1 MTSILSLYR
10 DIIIIHRRY
19 SESYNSVNR
28 PSFCHEPSTFIEGQ
42 AVFEIISVILKL
54 KHLFIYLDLLL
65 IISLS
70 YKFFV
75 YLGRKNRYAEKQ
87 DDN

>member
-42 AVFEIISVILKL
+42 AVFEIISVTYIKTEA
-54 KHLFIYLDLLL
+54 HIYLLRLAIDYCYMLWSKLCF
-65 IISLS
+65 
-70 YKFFV
+70 FFV
-75 YLGRKNRYAEKQ
+75 
-87 DDN
+87 